1 MNDHWTYRKN
11 IIEEQY
17 FYSFE
22 LIYSHGQVS
31 EITILSVFL
40 MRPESLL
47 LTWVAKS
54 LVLK

>member
-31 EITILSVFL
+31 EIPILSVFL